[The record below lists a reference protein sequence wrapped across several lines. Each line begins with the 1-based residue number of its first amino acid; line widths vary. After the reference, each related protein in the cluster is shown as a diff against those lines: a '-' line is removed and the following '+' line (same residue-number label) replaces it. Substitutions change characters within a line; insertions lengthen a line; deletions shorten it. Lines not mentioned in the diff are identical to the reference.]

1 MQFKAI
7 AILAAVGS
15 VVAQR
20 PNGTSICD
28 YYTTALLKDNTA
40 ANQMTL
46 LTLVVNTAVIGNY
59 TTPNVGIAV
68 PGILAKGTFNGTN
81 VNLAPYFNGGLKS
94 TNGGGTSGE
103 AVNFLDGG
111 GAAPLMKNMPALDDK
126 SRQYRLLTHLYE
138 YFGVLLGCT
147 KQGNTDFPAYNG
159 LASQG
164 SVHKFMNLNSA
175 QIGYFITQ
183 VGLSALSFGVTQ
195 EDAAIV
201 GKALGDTFGYRC
213 APPTVVVPSQGADLQ
228 AICQDNTCPIDP
240 KGNQSVCATYGSADK
255 PLVANATLAMG
266 EGKND
271 TSPSGTTGSPSST
284 GSGAAATSKAAAAHI
299 AGQAGAVLGVA
310 LLVFAL

>member
-1 MQFKAI
+1 MQLKAI

-20 PNGTSICD
+20 PKDTPICD
-28 YYTTALLKDNTA
+28 FYTTALLKDNTA
-40 ANQMTL
+40 ANQKTL
-46 LTLVVNTAVIGNY
+46 LTLLVNTAVIGNY
-59 TTPNVGIAV
+59 TTPNVGITV
-68 PGILAKGTFNGTN
+68 PGILAKGQFNGTN
-81 VNLAPYFNGGLKS
+81 VNLAPYFNGGFKS
-94 TNGGGTSGE
+94 TNSGGTSGD

-147 KQGNTDFPAYNG
+147 KQGNSDFPAYNG

-183 VGLSALSFGVTQ
+183 VGLSAQSFGVAT
-195 EDAAIV
+195 DDVMIV
-201 GKALGDTFGYRC
+201 GKALGDLFGYRC
-213 APPTVVVPSQGADLQ
+213 APPTVVVPSQGAELQ
-228 AICQDNTCPIDP
+228 AICQDNSCPIDP
-240 KGNQSVCATYGSADK
+240 KGNQSVCATYGSGDK

-271 TSPSGTTGSPSST
+271 TSPSGTTGAPSST

-299 AGQAGAVLGVA
+299 AGQAGAVVGVA
-310 LLVFAL
+310 LLAFAL